1 MYVLETSD
9 ILEQALSTRH
19 ILIINQLQLQ
29 YLNLPVPMS
38 IIIMCYIFLLRVMV
52 KSMIHMVNIIMII
65 VDDVMHSI
73 SGNNHYII
81 SLSEQYITLN
91 FRC

>member
-9 ILEQALSTRH
+9 IFEQACSTRH
-19 ILIINQLQLQ
+19 ILIIKQLQLQ

-38 IIIMCYIFLLRVMV
+38 IIIMCYILLLRVMV

-73 SGNNHYII
+73 PGNNHYII
-81 SLSEQYITLN
+81 SLST
-91 FRC
+91 